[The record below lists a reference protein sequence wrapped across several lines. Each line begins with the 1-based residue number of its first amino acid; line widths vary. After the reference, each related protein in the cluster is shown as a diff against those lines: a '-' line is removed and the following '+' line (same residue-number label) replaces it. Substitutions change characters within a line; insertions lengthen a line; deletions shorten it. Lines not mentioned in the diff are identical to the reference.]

1 MIDSESFG
9 LEDSKNMRLR
19 ITRKMVEA
27 YQKAFDDYEKE
38 LIDFCASREATFFAI
53 SSDDPIEK
61 VIFGKGYEA
70 EIIK

>member
-1 MIDSESFG
+1 MIDAESIS
-9 LEDSKNMRLR
+9 LEDSKNMRMR

-38 LIDFCASREATFFAI
+38 LIDYCAAREATFFTV